1 MSNNIDY
8 GNCKFKLNTEDHDE
22 NNSHLNNI
30 HSCLSECDYYTD
42 SEVNAMHV
50 TSTSC
55 ISTLSINCRS
65 ISKKIANIE
74 CSLKSLDNQFDFVGL
89 TETWLKTND
98 NTDIFNLPDYT
109 LMSRPRADKRGGGV
123 GFITDKTS
131 FKVRDDLKIR

>member
-8 GNCKFKLNTEDHDE
+8 GNSKFKLNTEDHDE

-42 SEVNAMHV
+42 SELNAMHV

-65 ISKKIANIE
+65 ISKFFENIE

-89 TETWLKTND
+89 PET
-98 NTDIFNLPDYT
+98 
-109 LMSRPRADKRGGGV
+109 
-123 GFITDKTS
+123 
-131 FKVRDDLKIR
+131 